1 MKIAFSTKPL
11 DEAPPAY
18 VRVVL
23 SEQERGT
30 HKFVQSGKSESL
42 EVGTGKRALV
52 SRRQFITLCRKI
64 IRTAKTHRIEKLA
77 LELDLPAFP
86 QLGQTQPS
94 EVASLIAQNFEMANY
109 EFDTHKTTKKSHTGV
124 REILLCGAAPKEVQQ
139 GFVRGQTIAGG
150 VNAARALSNTP
161 GGHLTPKGLAQ
172 AAKAAASGLPITVTT
187 LQAAQ
192 LKKLGMGL
200 LSGVGAGSPNEPTF
214 TVMTYEGGKKT
225 DRPIVL
231 IGKGITFDAGGLN
244 LKPSSSIYEMH
255 MDMSGAAAVIH
266 TVVLAAR
273 LKLKRNVIALIPAA
287 ENLVGPHATR
297 PGDIHTSL
305 SGKTVE
311 VTDTD
316 AEGRLVLAD
325 ALTYAKRFTPAVVL
339 DAATLT
345 GASLVA
351 LGFHASGL
359 MTRDEKLSSLLVQL
373 GEETGEYVW
382 PLPLWDEYESVIKS
396 DFADLQNHSIS
407 QGRYGGATNGAIFL
421 WQFAKELDC
430 PWAHLDIAPRMTSTS
445 GDELAKGA
453 AGAPVRLLLRF
464 IEIWDSK

>member
-1 MKIAFSTKPL
+1 MKIAFSSKSL
-11 DEAPPAY
+11 DEAPHTY

-23 SEQERGT
+23 TEGEYGSQR
-30 HKFVQSGKSESL
+30 FVREGKTETIEL
-42 EVGTGKRALV
+42 GTGPRAEV
-52 SRRQFITLCRKI
+52 TRRRFIIVCRKI
-64 IRTAKTHRIEKLA
+64 IRVAKGHTIEKIA
-77 LELDLPAFP
+77 LHMDRSLFTKLSTVPLP
-86 QLGQTQPS
+86 
-94 EVASLIAQNFEMANY
+94 ECASLMAQNFEMANY
-109 EFDTHKTTKKSHTGV
+109 EFDTHKTTKKAYGGV
-124 REILLCGAAPKEVQQ
+124 KEMLICGSAPRDVQQ
-139 GFVRGQTIAGG
+139 GYARGQVLAAG

-161 GGHLTPKGLAQ
+161 GGHLTPKGLAA
-172 AAKAAASGLPITVTT
+172 AAKTAAGTLPITVTT
-187 LQAAQ
+187 LNATQ

-200 LSGVGAGSPNEPTF
+200 LAGVGAGSPSGPTF
-214 TVMTYEGGKKT
+214 TVMRYEGGRKNE
-225 DRPIVL
+225 RPIVL
-231 IGKGITFDAGGLN
+231 IGKGITFDTGGLN

-266 TVVLAAR
+266 TTVLAAR
-273 LKLKRNVIALIPAA
+273 LKLKKNVIALIPAA
-287 ENLVGPHATR
+287 ENLVGPNATR

-325 ALTYAKRFTPAVVL
+325 ALTYAKRFKPAVVI

-345 GASLVA
+345 GAALIA
-351 LGFHASGL
+351 LGHHASGL
-359 MTRDEKLSSLLVQL
+359 MSRDEELSSILVKL

-396 DFADLQNHSIS
+396 DFADLQNHSIAG
-407 QGRYGGATNGAIFL
+407 GRYGGATNGAIFL

-430 PWAHLDIAPRMTSTS
+430 PWAHLDIAPRMTSTE

-464 IEIWDSK
+464 IETWDSK